1 MASFIL
7 RRLLYTLITL
17 IGISIISWVIITQA
31 PGSPV
36 ALTMDPKVSPKI
48 IEQMEKNYDL
58 DKPVYQQYFL
68 WLQRLFTGKLYSFK
82 DGRPVMEKIG
92 ERIWNTLLLNL
103 VAMLIIFSLAI
114 PLGVFSARRQ
124 YTFLDNLGT
133 FGAYLGISIPSF
145 WLAYLLILGTVK
157 LFGYPVLGMRSFV
170 TEDFTT
176 PEIILDRLW
185 HLMLPSIILAIGGIA
200 ALSRYTRSS
209 MLEVIRQDY
218 VRTAKAKGLPE
229 ETVYY
234 KHALRNALLPII
246 TLFGFLIPG
255 LIGGSIIME
264 TVFAWP
270 GIGRLAYQAV
280 LARDYPVVMTI
291 NTITAVLVLIGNFVA
306 DILYGIVRSPNSI
319 WINKWKSQ
327 ISSTK

>member
-1 MASFIL
+1 MAQYLL
-7 RRLLYTLITL
+7 RRLLYTFITL
-17 IGISIISWVIITQA
+17 VGISVISWVIITQA
-31 PGSPV
+31 PGSPI
-36 ALTMDPKVSPKI
+36 AITLDPKVSPKI
-48 IEQMEKNYDL
+48 VEQMEKNYDL
-58 DKPVYQQYFL
+58 DKPIYQQYFL
-68 WLQRLFTGKLYSFK
+68 WLKRLFTGKLYSFK
-82 DGRPVMEKIG
+82 DGRPVLDKIG
-92 ERIWNTLLLNL
+92 ERIWNTLLLNF
-103 VAMLIIFSLAI
+103 VSILIIFSLAI
-114 PLGVFSARRQ
+114 PLGIFSARRQ

-133 FGAYLGISIPSF
+133 FGAYLGISIPGF

-170 TEDFTT
+170 TEDLTSL
-176 PEIILDRLW
+176 EIVMDRLW

-234 KHALRNALLPII
+234 KHALRNALLPIV

-291 NTITAVLVLIGNFVA
+291 NTISAVLVLIGNFIA
-306 DILYGIVRSPNSI
+306 DMLYAIVDPRI
-319 WINKWKSQ
+319 RYQ
-327 ISSTK
+327 

>member
-1 MASFIL
+1 MAQYLF

-17 IGISIISWVIITQA
+17 IGISIISWAIITQA
-31 PGSPV
+31 PGSPI
-36 ALTMDPKVSPKI
+36 ALTLDPKVSPKI

-58 DKPVYQQYFL
+58 DKPIYQQYFL
-68 WLQRLFTGKLYSFK
+68 WLKRLFTGKLYSFK
-82 DGRPVMEKIG
+82 DGRPVLNKIG
-92 ERIWNTLLLNL
+92 ERIWNTLLLNV

-114 PLGVFSARRQ
+114 PLGIFSAKRQ

-170 TEDFTT
+170 IEDFATV
-176 PEIILDRLW
+176 EIILDRLW

-218 VRTAKAKGLPE
+218 IRTAKAKGLSE

-291 NTITAVLVLIGNFVA
+291 NTITAVLVLIGNFIA
-306 DILYGIVRSPNSI
+306 DVLYGIADPRI
-319 WINKWKSQ
+319 RYQ
-327 ISSTK
+327 

>member
-1 MASFIL
+1 MGSYII
-7 RRLLYTLITL
+7 RRLFYTLITL

-31 PGSPV
+31 PGSPI
-36 ALTMDPKVSPKI
+36 ALTLDPKVSPKI
-48 IEQMEKNYDL
+48 IAQMEKNYDL
-58 DKPVYQQYFL
+58 DKPIYQQYFL
-68 WLQRLFTGKLYSFK
+68 WIERLFTGKLYSFK
-82 DGRPVMEKIG
+82 DGRPVMQKIA

-103 VAMLIIFSLAI
+103 VAMLIIFSLAL

-124 YTFLDNLGT
+124 YTFFDNLGT

-145 WLAYLLILGTVK
+145 WLAYLLILTTVK

-170 TEDFTT
+170 TEGFTE
-176 PEIILDRLW
+176 PQLIMDRLW

-234 KHALRNALLPII
+234 KHALRNALLPVI
-246 TLFGFLIPG
+246 TLFGFIIPG

-291 NTITAVLVLIGNFVA
+291 NTITAILVLIGNFVA
-306 DILYGIVRSPNSI
+306 DILYGIVDPRI
-319 WINKWKSQ
+319 RYG
-327 ISSTK
+327 

>member
-1 MASFIL
+1 MAQYL
-7 RRLLYTLITL
+7 VRRLLYTFITL

-31 PGSPV
+31 PGSPI
-36 ALTMDPKVSPKI
+36 ALTLDPKVSPKI

-58 DKPVYQQYFL
+58 DKPLYQQYFL

-82 DGRPVMEKIG
+82 DGRPVLQKIG
-92 ERIWNTLLLNL
+92 ERILNTLLLNL
-103 VAMLIIFSLAI
+103 VAIIIIFSLAI
-114 PLGVFSARRQ
+114 PLGIFSAKRQ
-124 YTFLDNLGT
+124 YSLLDHLGT
-133 FGAYLGISIPSF
+133 FAAYLGISIPSF

-176 PEIILDRLW
+176 AEIILDRLW

-218 VRTAKAKGLPE
+218 VRTAKSKGLPE

-306 DILYGIVRSPNSI
+306 DILYAIADPRIRYG
-319 WINKWKSQ
+319 
-327 ISSTK
+327 

>member
-1 MASFIL
+1 MLAYIL
-7 RRLLYTLITL
+7 RRLLYMFITL

-31 PGSPV
+31 PGSPI

-58 DKPVYQQYFL
+58 DKPVHQQYFL
-68 WLQRLFTGKLYSFK
+68 WLQRLFSGTLYSFK
-82 DGRPVMEKIG
+82 DGRPVLEKIG
-92 ERIWNTLLLNL
+92 ERIWNTLLLNG
-103 VAMLIIFSLAI
+103 VAIVIIFSLAI

-124 YTFLDNLGT
+124 YTLMDYLGT

-170 TEDFTT
+170 TEDFTHV
-176 PEIILDRLW
+176 EIVMDRIW
-185 HLMLPSIILAIGGIA
+185 HLILPSVILAIGGIA

-218 VRTAKAKGLPE
+218 IRTAKAKGLPD

-234 KHALRNALLPII
+234 KHALRNALLPIV

-264 TVFAWP
+264 TIFAWP

-291 NTITAVLVLIGNFVA
+291 NTITAVLVLLGNFFA
-306 DILYGIVRSPNSI
+306 DILYGIADPRIRYP
-319 WINKWKSQ
+319 
-327 ISSTK
+327 

>member
-1 MASFIL
+1 MPQFIL

-17 IGISIISWVIITQA
+17 IGISILSWVIITQA
-31 PGSPV
+31 PGSPI

-68 WLQRLFTGKLYSFK
+68 WLKRLFTGELYSFK
-82 DGRPVMEKIG
+82 DGRPVMKKIG

-103 VAMLIIFSLAI
+103 VAIIIIFSLAI
-114 PLGVFSARRQ
+114 PLGIFSAKRQ
-124 YTFLDNLGT
+124 YSFLDNLGT

-157 LFGYPVLGMRSFV
+157 LLGYPVLGMRSFV

-176 PEIILDRLW
+176 TEIILDRLW

-229 ETVYY
+229 ETIYY

-291 NTITAVLVLIGNFVA
+291 NTITAVLVLIGNFLA
-306 DILYGIVRSPNSI
+306 DILYGIADPRI
-319 WINKWKSQ
+319 RYG
-327 ISSTK
+327 

>member
-1 MASFIL
+1 MAQYLI
-7 RRLLYTLITL
+7 RRLLYTLVTL
-17 IGISIISWVIITQA
+17 IGISIMSWVIITQA
-31 PGSPV
+31 PGSPI
-36 ALTMDPKVSPKI
+36 ALTLDPKVSPKI

-68 WLQRLFTGKLYSFK
+68 WLKRLFTGNLYSFK
-82 DGRPVMEKIG
+82 DGRPVMKKIG

-114 PLGVFSARRQ
+114 PLGIFSAKRQ
-124 YTFLDNLGT
+124 YSFLDNLGT

-176 PEIILDRLW
+176 VEIILDRLW

-218 VRTAKAKGLPE
+218 IRTAKSKGLPQ

-306 DILYGIVRSPNSI
+306 DILYAIADPRIRYG
-319 WINKWKSQ
+319 
-327 ISSTK
+327 

>member
-1 MASFIL
+1 MAQYLI

-31 PGSPV
+31 PGSPI
-36 ALTMDPKVSPKI
+36 ALTLDPKVSPKI

-68 WLQRLFTGKLYSFK
+68 WLKRLFTGNLYSFK
-82 DGRPVMEKIG
+82 DGRPVMKKIG

-103 VAMLIIFSLAI
+103 VAILIIFSLAI
-114 PLGVFSARRQ
+114 PLGIFSAKRQ
-124 YTFLDNLGT
+124 YSFLDNLGT

-176 PEIILDRLW
+176 AEIVLDRLW

-218 VRTAKAKGLPE
+218 IRTAKSKGLPE

-306 DILYGIVRSPNSI
+306 DILYAIADPRIRYG
-319 WINKWKSQ
+319 
-327 ISSTK
+327 

>member
-1 MASFIL
+1 MAQYLF

-17 IGISIISWVIITQA
+17 IGISILSWVIITQA
-31 PGSPV
+31 PGSPI
-36 ALTMDPKVSPKI
+36 ALTLDPKVSPKI

-68 WLQRLFTGKLYSFK
+68 WLKRLFTVELYSFK
-82 DGRPVMEKIG
+82 DGRPVMKKIG

-103 VAMLIIFSLAI
+103 VAIIIIFSLAI
-114 PLGVFSARRQ
+114 PLGIFSAKRQ
-124 YTFLDNLGT
+124 YSFLDNLGT

-157 LFGYPVLGMRSFV
+157 LFGYPVLGRRSFV

-176 PEIILDRLW
+176 TEMILDRLW

-306 DILYGIVRSPNSI
+306 DILYGIADPRI
-319 WINKWKSQ
+319 RYG
-327 ISSTK
+327 

>member
-1 MASFIL
+1 MVSFIL
-7 RRLLYTLITL
+7 RSLSQRFITL
-17 IGISIISWVIITQA
+17 IGISIISWIIITQA
-31 PGSPV
+31 PGSPI

-58 DKPVYQQYFL
+58 DKPIYQQYFL
-68 WLQRLFTGKLYSFK
+68 WIKKLFTGKLYSFK

-103 VAMLIIFSLAI
+103 VATIIIFSLAI
-114 PLGVFSARRQ
+114 PLGVFSAKRQ
-124 YTFLDNLGT
+124 YTFLDHLGT
-133 FGAYLGISIPSF
+133 FGAFLGLSIPGF
-145 WLAYLLILGTVK
+145 WLAYLIILGTVE

-170 TEDFTT
+170 TEGFGMT
-176 PEIILDRLW
+176 EIVLDRIW
-185 HLMLPSIILAIGGIA
+185 HLMLPALIMAIHGIA
-200 ALSRYTRSS
+200 GLSRYTRSS

-218 VRTAKAKGLPE
+218 IRTAKAKGVPE

-234 KHALRNALLPII
+234 KHGLKNALLPII

-291 NTITAVLVLIGNFVA
+291 LTISAVLTLVGNFVA
-306 DILYGIVRSPNSI
+306 DILYGIADPRI
-319 WINKWKSQ
+319 RYQ
-327 ISSTK
+327 

>member
-1 MASFIL
+1 MTQFVL

-17 IGISIISWVIITQA
+17 IGISILSWVIITQA
-31 PGSPV
+31 PGSPI
-36 ALTMDPKVSPKI
+36 ALTLDPKVSPKI

-58 DKPVYQQYFL
+58 DKPIYQQYFL
-68 WLQRLFTGKLYSFK
+68 WLKRLFTGNLYSFK

-114 PLGVFSARRQ
+114 PLGIFSAKRQ
-124 YTFLDNLGT
+124 YSILDNLGT

-176 PEIILDRLW
+176 AEVILDRLW

-264 TVFAWP
+264 TVFSWP

-306 DILYGIVRSPNSI
+306 DILYGIADPRI
-319 WINKWKSQ
+319 RYG
-327 ISSTK
+327 

>member
-1 MASFIL
+1 MGQYLI

-17 IGISIISWVIITQA
+17 IGISILSWVIITQA
-31 PGSPV
+31 PGSPI
-36 ALTMDPKVSPKI
+36 ALTLDPKVSPKI

-58 DKPVYQQYFL
+58 DKPIYQQYFL
-68 WLQRLFTGKLYSFK
+68 WLKRLFTGNLYSFK
-82 DGRPVMEKIG
+82 DGRPVMKKIG

-114 PLGVFSARRQ
+114 PLGIFSAKRQ
-124 YTFLDNLGT
+124 YSFLDNLGT

-170 TEDFTT
+170 MEDFTT
-176 PEIILDRLW
+176 AEIILDRLW

-218 VRTAKAKGLPE
+218 IRTAKSKGLPE

-246 TLFGFLIPG
+246 TLFGFIIPG

-306 DILYGIVRSPNSI
+306 DILYGIADPRI
-319 WINKWKSQ
+319 RYG
-327 ISSTK
+327 

>member
-1 MASFIL
+1 MF
-7 RRLLYTLITL
+7 ITL

-31 PGSPV
+31 PGSPI
-36 ALTMDPKVSPKI
+36 ALTIDPKVSPKI

-58 DKPVYQQYFL
+58 DKPIYQQYFL

-82 DGRPVMEKIG
+82 DGRPVLEKIG

-103 VAMLIIFSLAI
+103 VATIIIFSLAI
-114 PLGVFSARRQ
+114 PLGVFSARKQ
-124 YTFLDNLGT
+124 YSLMDRLST
-133 FGAYLGISIPSF
+133 FGVFLGLSIPGF
-145 WLAYLLILGTVK
+145 WLAYLIILGTVK

-170 TEDFTT
+170 TEGFTVA
-176 PEIILDRLW
+176 EIVLDRIW
-185 HLMLPSIILAIGGIA
+185 HLMLPALIMAIHGLAS
-200 ALSRYTRSS
+200 LSRYTRSS

-246 TLFGFLIPG
+246 TIFGLLIPG

-264 TVFAWP
+264 SVFAWP

-291 NTITAVLVLIGNFVA
+291 LTISAVLTLIGNFVA
-306 DILYGIVRSPNSI
+306 DILYGIADPRI
-319 WINKWKSQ
+319 RYG
-327 ISSTK
+327 